1 MLQAQPDV
9 SAVLVSSTS
18 TQTVTSYITMTGSGA
33 TTLYQTFTQ
42 VTNVPTTT
50 GTTYT
55 TSGLVMVPVPVTAVG
70 RYTAYSTQ
78 VEVTRWSRMSLIT
91 RPVSTITYYTT
102 TTNTGTITWI
112 LYASARTVYST
123 YQVLF
128 PMSSTRTIINS
139 YVMPTTGVV
148 IVPSPTQVQGA
159 VTSLYTTN
167 MPTTVFS
174 TAATTSTYQT
184 GQVIGITNT
193 QTFTSVTDVQPP
205 APSIGDILSQNWYVL
220 LGLAAVMI
228 VLAFSLGR
236 RSRSG
241 PRMTPAPQA
250 VQVPKPGVVY
260 CMSCGAQNPATSE
273 FCGKC
278 GTKL

>member
-1 MLQAQPDV
+1 MLQGQADV
-9 SAVLVSSTS
+9 LAVLVSSTA
-18 TQTVTSYITMTGSGA
+18 TQTVTSYVTVTGTGA

-42 VTNVPTTT
+42 ATNVPTTT

-70 RYTAYSTQ
+70 SYTVYSTQ
-78 VEVTRWSRMSLIT
+78 VEVTRWSRMSVIT
-91 RPVSTITYYTT
+91 RSTTTYY
-102 TTNTGTITWI
+102 
-112 LYASARTVYST
+112 
-123 YQVLF
+123 VLF
-128 PMSSTRTIINS
+128 PVSSTRMITNS
-139 YVMPTTGVV
+139 YVVPTTVVV
-148 IVPSPTQVQGA
+148 IVQSPTQVQGA
-159 VTSLYTTN
+159 VTSQYSTN

-220 LGLAAVMI
+220 LGLAAVLI
-228 VLAFSLGR
+228 VLAFTLGR

-241 PRMTPAPQA
+241 SRMTPASQA
-250 VQVPKPGVVY
+250 VQGPRPGIVY
-260 CMSCGAQNPATSE
+260 CMSCGAQNPAANE